1 MRKKLLFMLLFS
13 AGTMLLQAAKITG
26 KEIPGKNFK
35 TQVNFSVSNI
45 GTTSADVTWDE
56 VPGASSYTLR
66 YRIVG
71 TAVWAGLI
79 VFPPNMFSAHLGS
92 LLPCL
97 YYEVQVVEGNNPFL
111 NSVFFYTG
119 LNYCSTGSTDSSIMH
134 ISNVT
139 VIPYGGVPQMNSS
152 SGPSNYTDYRRDSSR
167 RIQLS
172 VGSPVN
178 TLAVTLGW
186 TALQNIVNVTAWIDF
201 NANGVFEASERVMTQ
216 SANSSTPVVSSF
228 AVPSLA
234 AITQCG
240 VAMRV
245 MVSQTQPSD
254 ACGTFT
260 YGEVEDYGVNLTNTS
275 LSVSENV
282 KSNELNMYP
291 NPASDIL
298 NIDGLSSGNASYEI
312 YTATGQKAAEGK
324 VSGNTITISRLTK
337 GVYFLQLKDKD
348 HTTRLKFIKK

>member
-1 MRKKLLFMLLFS
+1 MRKKLLFMLLLS
-13 AGTMLLQAAKITG
+13 AGTVLLQAAKITG
-26 KEIPGKNFK
+26 KEISVNSFK
-35 TQVNFSVSNI
+35 TPVNVMVSNI
-45 GTTSADVTWDE
+45 GVTSADVTWDP
-56 VPGASSYTLR
+56 VSGATSYNVR
-66 YRIVG
+66 FRPVG
-71 TAVWAGLI
+71 SPVWVMAVVTSGAAAYQITSLTPCTA
-79 VFPPNMFSAHLGS
+79 
-92 LLPCL
+92 
-97 YYEVQVVEGNNPFL
+97 YEVQVADGNTPFSA
-111 NSVFFYTG
+111 SVFFYTG

-152 SGPSNYTDYRRDSSR
+152 SGPSNYTDYRYDSSR
-167 RIQLS
+167 RVQLS

-186 TALQNIVNVTAWIDF
+186 AAPQNTVHVTAWIDF
-201 NANGVFEASERVMTQ
+201 NANGVFEASERVMIQ

-234 AITQCG
+234 SITQCG
-240 VAMRV
+240 VTMRV
-245 MVSQTQPSD
+245 MVSQTQPSA

-298 NIDGLSSGNASYEI
+298 NIDGLSSDNASYEI